1 MDIAASRAQLR
12 VFLRHRR
19 ATLARLRRVNEALS
33 RWDEHDAAAA
43 MPAAL
48 HSVVMLPP
56 PSLARSRT
64 P

>member
-1 MDIAASRAQLR
+1 MVETRAQLR
-12 VFLRHRR
+12 AFLRHRR

-48 HSVVMLPP
+48 RPVVTLSAT
-56 PSLARSRT
+56 SLARLLA